1 MILYKY
7 LPPARMDVLEN
18 LKIRYSQPGA
28 FNDPFEVKPYIS
40 HISDDEQIERGI
52 DQVLD
57 DEVRKLYEKLPSQ
70 VRSAFFLEQ
79 VVGLVKQRRESLRG
93 QFGGLVNSFTPRLRE
108 IMEEKFNELLGILSL
123 SENPTSLLMWS
134 HYSQNHEGFLI
145 GFDVAHSH
153 FNEKRSEKDEFGYVR
168 KVEYRQKRPNAALTA
183 MDAVEVFLVKAAEW
197 AYEHEW
203 RVLRPLPN
211 ASQIIEA
218 EGLPVCLFS
227 FPPEC
232 VAEITIGARASSKD
246 YNMLLSLV
254 SNLASER
261 SIRIYKA
268 KLSEME
274 FKVERQQ
281 ITI

>member
-1 MILYKY
+1 
-7 LPPARMDVLEN
+7 MDVLEN

-40 HISDDEQIERGI
+40 HISNDEQIETGI
-52 DQVLD
+52 DQILD
-57 DEVRKLYEKLPSQ
+57 EETRKLYEELPSQ
-70 VRSAFFLEQ
+70 IRSVFPLEQ
-79 VVGLVKQRRESLRG
+79 VVSLVKQRRESLRG
-93 QFGGLVNSFTPRLRE
+93 QFSGLVNSFTPRLRE

-123 SENPTSLLMWS
+123 SESPTSLLMWS

-145 GFDVAHSH
+145 GFDVSHSH
-153 FNEKRSEKDEFGYVR
+153 FNEKRSEKDEFGYAR
-168 KVEYRQKRPNAALTA
+168 KVEYRQKRPNAALTG

-211 ASQIIEA
+211 ATQRIET

-232 VAEITIGARASSKD
+232 VAEITIGARASAKD
-246 YNMLLSLV
+246 HSMLLSLA
-254 SNLASER
+254 SNLAGER
-261 SIRIYKA
+261 NIRVYKER
-268 KLSEME
+268 LSDME

>member
-40 HISDDEQIERGI
+40 HISDDEQIETGI
-52 DQVLD
+52 DQLLD
-57 DEVRKLYEKLPSQ
+57 EETRKLYEELPPQ
-70 VRSAFFLEQ
+70 ARSALSFEQ
-79 VVGLVKQRRESLRG
+79 VANLVKQRRELLRG
-93 QFGGLVNSFTPRLRE
+93 QFGGLINHFTPKLRE

-123 SENPTSLLMWS
+123 SEIPTSLLMWS

-145 GFDVAHSH
+145 GFDVSHSH
-153 FNEKRSEKDEFGYVR
+153 FNEKRSEKDEFGYAR

-183 MDAVEVFLVKAAEW
+183 MDGVEVFLVKAAEW

-203 RVLRPLPN
+203 RVLRPLPT
-211 ASQIIEA
+211 ATQRIET

-232 VAEITIGARASSKD
+232 VAEITIGARASAKD
-246 YNMLLSLV
+246 HSMLLSLA
-254 SNLASER
+254 SNLPSER
-261 SIRIYKA
+261 NIRVYNA

-274 FKVERQQ
+274 FKVEREQ